1 MIRELAVDVCS
12 FKIAQS
18 TVVIHAGVFG
28 IVLITDARLLGTVA
42 TAIARSCNKQYAPQT
57 WAWQMFGRSW
67 FLSSRVSFPVD
78 RWKKFLKAERRRRRE
93 KGLSWFSAGAPPPHG
108 KLQPA
113 AFSVLLVITS
123 KKSQPF
129 GKNCDCIWTTLKTPQ
144 KWQSLTINKG
154 FSAFLF
160 KYFSFCIC

>member
-57 WAWQMFGRSW
+57 
-67 FLSSRVSFPVD
+67 
-78 RWKKFLKAERRRRRE
+78 
-93 KGLSWFSAGAPPPHG
+93 
-108 KLQPA
+108 
-113 AFSVLLVITS
+113 
-123 KKSQPF
+123 
-129 GKNCDCIWTTLKTPQ
+129 
-144 KWQSLTINKG
+144 
-154 FSAFLF
+154 
-160 KYFSFCIC
+160 